1 MHRFRIVALAVL
13 ATLLA
18 FPARCPA
25 PIVYRPGEGWEVK
38 GSATAAATPKDQLEQ
53 GKEFEK
59 VRNWVDAMGS
69 YRMLLKRWPTSIHAG
84 EAQFRIGYC
93 QEQQRDYFKAY
104 LSYQKVVDSY
114 QGFDKFDEVIQRQYK
129 IGNLFLAGERVK
141 FLFIKTF
148 PSMDRTCEIYEKV
161 IKNAPYSEIAPSAQ
175 MAIGYAREK
184 QKRFDDAVAAY
195 QKLIEKYPRC
205 SLVEEAYFNVGLAYF
220 RAATRAEYDQ
230 GYANKA
236 VEAFNEYRA
245 KFPGGSKLDIAR
257 EHIVKVQTD
266 QARGLFEVARFYDK
280 QKEFTAALVYYNE
293 LIARHPQSSYCAE
306 AKQRVEAVRR
316 LAALKAAP
324 KAEEKQ

>member
-1 MHRFRIVALAVL
+1 MYRFRILALVAV

-25 PIVYRPGEGWEVK
+25 PIIYRPGEGWETK
-38 GSATAAATPKDQLEQ
+38 GSATVAVTPKDQLEQ

-59 VRNWVDAMGS
+59 VQNWDDAMSS
-69 YRMLLKRWPTSIHAG
+69 YRLLLKRWPTSIHAG

-93 QEQQRDYFKAY
+93 QEQQRDYYKAF

-114 QGFDKFDEVIQRQYK
+114 QGFDKFDELIQRQYK

-148 PSMDRTCEIYEKV
+148 PSMDRTVEIYEKV
-161 IKNAPYSEIAPSAQ
+161 IKNAPYSDIAPSAQ

-184 QKRFDDAVAAY
+184 QKRFDEAVAAY
-195 QKLIEKYPRC
+195 QKLIEKYPRS
-205 SLVEEAYFNVGLAYF
+205 SLVEEAYFNIGLAYY

-236 VEAFNEYRA
+236 VDAFNEYRT
-245 KFPGGSKLDIAR
+245 KYPGATKADIAR
-257 EHIVKVQTD
+257 EHITKVQTD
-266 QARGLFEVARFYDK
+266 QARGLFEVARFYDR
-280 QKEFTAALVYYNE
+280 QKEIAGALVYYNE
-293 LIARHPQSSYCAE
+293 LIARHPKSSYSEE
-306 AKQRVEAVRR
+306 AKQRVEVLRR
-316 LAALKAAP
+316 LAALKPGP
-324 KAEEKQ
+324 KAEVKQ